1 MTPWTA
7 VCQASLSFTIS
18 QSLLK
23 RTCVELMMP
32 SNYLI
37 LFRPLPLLPSIFSS
51 IRVFSNKSALHI
63 RWPKDRS
70 FSISPSNEHLELISF
85 RTDWFDLLSVQG
97 TLESLLLHHSL
108 KASILGCS
116 AFLMVQLTHL
126 YMTTG
131 RVQRSRRGGC
141 PC

>member
-1 MTPWTA
+1 MLLWKKNKAMDDVVQLLSHIRFFATPWTA
-7 VCQASLSFTIS
+7 ACWTSLSRTVS

-97 TLESLLLHHSL
+97 TLESLLLTPQFKSINSL
-108 KASILGCS
+108 
-116 AFLMVQLTHL
+116 
-126 YMTTG
+126 
-131 RVQRSRRGGC
+131 
-141 PC
+141 